1 VTVLVATGPGV
12 SGGETAVEGLGA
24 LLSPV
29 AGPPMGRFAE
39 PVEDD
44 PETMGWGA
52 CGLAVLN
59 EAEEL
64 EEGTGAPEAVGWVME
79 VVLPVGK
86 GTEGMDLEIEAVEG
100 AADDV
105 ALPDGKGEA
114 EGMDFEIETV
124 KGAAED
130 VAAVEVIGEEVG

>member
-1 VTVLVATGPGV
+1 
-12 SGGETAVEGLGA
+12 
-24 LLSPV
+24 
-29 AGPPMGRFAE
+29 M
-39 PVEDD
+39 
-44 PETMGWGA
+44 
-52 CGLAVLN
+52 AVLN

-64 EEGTGAPEAVGWVME
+64 EEGAGAPEAVGWAME

-130 VAAVEVIGEEVG
+130 VAAVDVIGEEVG

>member
-12 SGGETAVEGLGA
+12 SGGETAVEGVGA
-24 LLSPV
+24 LLSLV

-44 PETMGWGA
+44 PETMGWEA
-52 CGLAVLN
+52 CGLVVLN

-64 EEGTGAPEAVGWVME
+64 EGTGAPEAVGWAME

-86 GTEGMDLEIEAVEG
+86 GTEGMDLEIEAAEG

-114 EGMDFEIETV
+114 GGMDFEIETV
-124 KGAAED
+124 EGAAED
-130 VAAVEVIGEEVG
+130 VAAVEVTGEEVG